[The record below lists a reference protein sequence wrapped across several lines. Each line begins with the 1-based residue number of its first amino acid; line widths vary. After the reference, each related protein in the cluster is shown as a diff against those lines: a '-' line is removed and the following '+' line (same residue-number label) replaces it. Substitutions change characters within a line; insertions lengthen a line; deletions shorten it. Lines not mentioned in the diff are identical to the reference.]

1 MRAGTGRWLAA
12 RHADEEGMVVLW
24 LLGVA
29 AMLLMLGGL
38 SIDLWQ
44 VFSER
49 RALVGAAD
57 AAAFAGASGIDVDA
71 YRADGSVVLAPVVAQ
86 QLAIDA
92 LARQQDL
99 GVLAG
104 APAVSVTPTRVTVTL
119 DGRVELTL
127 LRLLAPG
134 TDALDLRVMAT
145 AEPRVGT

>member
-1 MRAGTGRWLAA
+1 
-12 RHADEEGMVVLW
+12 MVVLW

-57 AAAFAGASGIDVDA
+57 AAAYAGASGIDVAA
-71 YRADGSVVLAPVVAQ
+71 YRSDGSVVLEPAVAE
-86 QLAIDA
+86 A
-92 LARQQDL
+92 LAVDTLGRQEDL
-99 GVLAG
+99 AMLAG
-104 APAVSVTPTRVTVTL
+104 APSIRVDGDRVTVTL
-119 DGRVELTL
+119 HGRVELVL

-134 TDALDLRVMAT
+134 VDGLDLRVT
-145 AEPRVGT
+145 SSAEPRVSIG